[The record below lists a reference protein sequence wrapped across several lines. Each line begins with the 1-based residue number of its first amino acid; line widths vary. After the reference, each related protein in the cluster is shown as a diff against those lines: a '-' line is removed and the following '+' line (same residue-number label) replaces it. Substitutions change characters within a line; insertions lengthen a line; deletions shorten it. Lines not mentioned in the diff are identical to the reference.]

1 MSFHSKTNGV
11 QHRRL
16 IVRVPTVAIHQGCDQ
31 YLKENLPPAS
41 PLYSI
46 VVYHERLTTRLPL
59 LIMATQMDTVHLP
72 ALVIMDKNVTSWETS
87 PLLLWQQSIS
97 AWLHVPFSLWPLIQS
112 YISWPASS
120 SSALFVIKWHVA
132 DVRSVHSQIA
142 ATCKCLLVHTGQ
154 LVHCQVW
161 LTWFTLAV
169 HFVRFIN
176 WDLQMVP
183 EAFKFG

>member
-16 IVRVPTVAIHQGCDQ
+16 IVAIHQGCDQ

-72 ALVIMDKNVTSWETS
+72 ALVIMDKNVTS
-87 PLLLWQQSIS
+87 
-97 AWLHVPFSLWPLIQS
+97 
-112 YISWPASS
+112 
-120 SSALFVIKWHVA
+120 
-132 DVRSVHSQIA
+132 
-142 ATCKCLLVHTGQ
+142 
-154 LVHCQVW
+154 
-161 LTWFTLAV
+161 
-169 HFVRFIN
+169 
-176 WDLQMVP
+176 
-183 EAFKFG
+183 